1 MKRNRCL
8 NVVWKY
14 ICVLTCSYMTASAQ
28 HSTRLQRHR
37 RNNKLLSWGCVSRI
51 PIGCRGHCGQIP
63 SIAIGCPLSKILLAK
78 LKRVTWLQSTK
89 AALRITRSHWCSLIL
104 TLCKYNKSILVSDW
118 LHMSCSALST
128 VLIGRIDSEASWL
141 RSPLAGRMYG
151 NGASFQRESL
161 RSVCACRREENI
173 RHFVP
178 NVIIFAFWTRSPWD
192 FAVSPVTSFVCF
204 SSQTE

>member
-1 MKRNRCL
+1 
-8 NVVWKY
+8 
-14 ICVLTCSYMTASAQ
+14 MTASAQ

-51 PIGCRGHCGQIP
+51 PIGCRGHCGQIQ
-63 SIAIGCPLSKILLAK
+63 SIANGWLLSEILFAR
-78 LKRVTWLQSTK
+78 LKRETWLLSTK
-89 AALRITRSHWCSLIL
+89 AALGIALSHWCSLSR
-104 TLCKYNKSILVSDW
+104 TLCEYNKSILVSDW
-118 LHMSCSALST
+118 LHVSCSALST
-128 VLIGRIDSEASWL
+128 VLIDRIDSEASRL

-161 RSVCACRREENI
+161 SSVCACRSEENV

-192 FAVSPVTSFVCF
+192 FAVSPVTVFCLLF
-204 SSQTE
+204 